1 MSHSIQ
7 STIPRRRTA
16 LGIASATAAC
26 ALMLGAAAA
35 RADEDAA
42 ASPAAPPGAPAG
54 ITVSGL
60 VEAGIT
66 AADHGADR
74 GPNYGHLFTDRTD
87 QLVLNQAVGTIA
99 KDAGS
104 GDDFGWGF
112 KLQGMYGTDARYTH
126 FLGEL
131 DHTIGERT
139 QLDIV
144 EANVAFHVP
153 DIAGGS
159 LDLKVGQ
166 YASPLGAETIVASSN
181 PLYSHSYIFNF
192 GLPFKHTGALATLHL
207 SGGIDLYGGVD
218 SGVNTSLGREG
229 DNNDA
234 WSGIFGFGYASA
246 DGTVTLVALTHVGP
260 ENASTKAPLGLAR
273 ANDEARWI
281 NDAVLTVK
289 ASDALTL
296 ITELN
301 YVRDDLVK
309 AEAFG
314 AAQYATWK
322 YSDAVSLTLRT
333 ELFRDVQGF
342 YVSAY
347 QGNQDYVLAEA
358 GWPTQAPVLSAGQ
371 GATYMAL
378 TAGVTWKPAAALGWD
393 ALPDGLAL
401 RPEVRYDRS
410 LGNARPFAGDQGQT
424 TFGLD
429 MLIPFGG

>member
-1 MSHSIQ
+1 MSHSIL
-7 STIPRRRTA
+7 STIPRRARLATA
-16 LGIASATAAC
+16 GAAC
-26 ALMLGAAAA
+26 ALLLGAHAA
-35 RADEDAA
+35 RADDT
-42 ASPAAPPGAPAG
+42 PAG

-66 AADHGADR
+66 VADHDAAQ

-99 KDAGS
+99 KDAGT

-131 DHTIGERT
+131 DRDIGERT

-153 DIAGGS
+153 QVAGGS

-166 YASPLGAETIVASSN
+166 YASPLGAETILASSN
-181 PLYSHSYIFNF
+181 LLYSHSYIFNF

-207 SGGIDLYGGVD
+207 SGGVDLYGGVD
-218 SGVNTSLGREG
+218 SGVNTSLGHDG

-234 WSGIFGFGYASA
+234 WSGIFGFGYATP
-246 DGTVTLVALTHVGP
+246 DGDVTLVALTHVGP
-260 ENASTKAPLGLAR
+260 ENASAKAPLGFTN
-273 ANDEARWI
+273 ANHEARWI

-289 ASDALTL
+289 AGETLTL

-301 YVRDDLVK
+301 YVRDDLVR
-309 AEAFG
+309 AEAMG

-322 YSDAVSLTLRT
+322 FDDSLSLTARA
-333 ELFRDVQGF
+333 EVFRDVEGF
-342 YVSAY
+342 YVAAF

-358 GWPTQAPVLSAGQ
+358 GEPTQVPVLSAGQ
-371 GATYMAL
+371 GATYGAL
-378 TAGVTWKPAAALGWD
+378 TVGLTWKPAASLGWD
-393 ALPDGLAL
+393 LPDGLAL
-401 RPEVRYDRS
+401 RPEVRLDRS
-410 LGNARPFAGDQGQT
+410 LGDARPFDGGRSQT

-429 MLIPFGG
+429 MLIPLGG

>member
-7 STIPRRRTA
+7 STIPRRRIA
-16 LGIASATAAC
+16 RHIASATAAC

-42 ASPAAPPGAPAG
+42 AAPAG
-54 ITVSGL
+54 ITFSGL

-104 GDDFGWGF
+104 GDEFGWGF

-131 DHTIGERT
+131 DRTIGERT

-144 EANVAFHVP
+144 EANVTFHVP
-153 DIAGGS
+153 EVAGGG

-218 SGVNTSLGREG
+218 SGVNTSLGRDG

-234 WSGIFGFGYASA
+234 WSGIFGFGYANA

-301 YVRDDLVK
+301 YIRDDLVK

-322 YSDAVSLTLRT
+322 YDDAVSLTLRT
-333 ELFRDVQGF
+333 EVFRDVRGF
-342 YVSAY
+342 YVAAF
-347 QGNQDYVLAEA
+347 QGNQDYVLTEA
-358 GWPTQAPVLSAGQ
+358 GQPTRAPVLSAGQ

-410 LGNARPFAGDQGQT
+410 LGDARPFDGDQGQT

-429 MLIPFGG
+429 VLIPFGG

>member
-16 LGIASATAAC
+16 RHIASATAAC
-26 ALMLGAAAA
+26 ALVLAAGAA
-35 RADEDAA
+35 RADDTL
-42 ASPAAPPGAPAG
+42 AAPTD
-54 ITVSGL
+54 ITISGL

-66 AADHGADR
+66 AANHGLDR

-112 KLQGMYGTDARYTH
+112 KLQGLYGTDARYTH

-131 DHTIGERT
+131 DRAIGERT

-144 EANVAFHVP
+144 EANLTAHIPRV
-153 DIAGGS
+153 AGGS

-166 YASPLGAETIVASSN
+166 YASPLGAETIVASGN

-207 SGGIDLYGGVD
+207 AGGIDLYGGVD
-218 SGVNTSLGREG
+218 SGVNTSLGRDG

-234 WSGIFGFGYASA
+234 WSGIFGFGYATA
-246 DGTVTLVALTHVGP
+246 DGTATLVALTHVGP

-289 ASDALTL
+289 ANDALTL

-322 YSDAVSLTLRT
+322 YSDALSLTLRT

-347 QGNQDYVLAEA
+347 QRNQDYALAEA
-358 GWPTQAPVLSAGQ
+358 GWPTRAPVLSAGQ

-378 TAGVTWKPAAALGWD
+378 TAGVTWKPAASLGWD

-410 LGNARPFAGDQGQT
+410 LGNARPFAGEQGQT

-429 MLIPFGG
+429 MLIPFGA

>member
-16 LGIASATAAC
+16 RHIALASAAC
-26 ALMLGAAAA
+26 ALTLVAVAA
-35 RADEDAA
+35 RADDT
-42 ASPAAPPGAPAG
+42 PVAPAD

-66 AADHGADR
+66 AANHGLDR
-74 GPNYGHLFTDRTD
+74 APNYGHLFTDRTD
-87 QLVLNQAVGTIA
+87 QLVLNQAVGTIT

-104 GDDFGWGF
+104 GDDLGWGF
-112 KLQGMYGTDARYTH
+112 KLQGLYGTDARYTH

-131 DHTIGERT
+131 DRAIGERT

-144 EANVAFHVP
+144 EANVTAHIPQV
-153 DIAGGS
+153 AGGS

-166 YASPLGAETIVASSN
+166 YASPLGAETIVASGN

-207 SGGIDLYGGVD
+207 AGGIDLYGGVD
-218 SGVNTSLGREG
+218 SGVNTSLGRDG

-234 WSGIFGFGYASA
+234 WSGIFGFGYANA
-246 DGTVTLVALTHVGP
+246 DGTMTLVALTHAGP

-273 ANDEARWI
+273 ANDAARWI

-322 YSDAVSLTLRT
+322 YSDALSLTLRT

-358 GWPTQAPVLSAGQ
+358 GWPTRAPVLSAGQ
-371 GATYMAL
+371 GATYLAL
-378 TAGVTWKPAAALGWD
+378 TAGVTWKPAPSLGWD

-410 LGNARPFAGDQGQT
+410 LGNARPFAGEQGQT

-429 MLIPFGG
+429 MLIPFGA